1 MTKYLI
7 GRSALGL
14 LVVGALAAG
23 CATTSEPASGGTGHA
38 PRVGGRLPALTVKTF
53 DGDELDLGAL
63 DGKVV
68 LLDIWASWC
77 APCKEELPLL
87 DAMAARLKRK
97 GVTVVA
103 VSIDENRDDAV
114 QFLHARSKPWSL
126 SLAHD
131 PDAHVADAL
140 KPPKMP
146 TSYIVD
152 RRGVIQHINEGFDRA
167 DAATIESRLTDL
179 AAQNP

>member
-1 MTKYLI
+1 MNLNVTT
-7 GRSALGL
+7 SVAA
-14 LVVGALAAG
+14 ALALVCG
-23 CATTSEPASGGTGHA
+23 CATTGAPADQGGVAVGATL
-38 PRVGGRLPALTVKTF
+38 PEIRVKDF
-53 DGDELDLGAL
+53 DGHDVGPEAL
-63 DGKVV
+63 KGQVV

-87 DAMAARLKRK
+87 DSMAARLRPK
-97 GVTVVA
+97 GVKILA

-114 QFLHARSKPWSL
+114 TFIKSHGGAWSL

-131 PDAHVADAL
+131 PEQRLAERL

-152 RRGVIQHINEGFDRA
+152 RAGIIRQVNSGFEREDVAKIEARLVEMA
-167 DAATIESRLTDL
+167 DQR
-179 AAQNP
+179 